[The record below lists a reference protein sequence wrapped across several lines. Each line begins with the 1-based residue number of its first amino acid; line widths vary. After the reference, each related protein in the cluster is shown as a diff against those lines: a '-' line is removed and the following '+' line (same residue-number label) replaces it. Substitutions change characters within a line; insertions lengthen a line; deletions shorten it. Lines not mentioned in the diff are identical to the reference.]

1 MESKS
6 STGKMVLGKDK
17 MTDSERYLA
26 TMPGIS
32 KFRDAVETVAGCL
45 FLLTLLIGLPYLAVM
60 ALRGKL

>member
-1 MESKS
+1 
-6 STGKMVLGKDK
+6 

-32 KFRDAVETVAGCL
+32 KLRDVAETVAGCI